1 MRLAHLRKAPE
12 ERRLAEVAT
21 CYELLS
27 QIYLMNHRIRLADYC
42 ARRSLALGLRLASLA
57 PVVAR
62 AYADLLAVTAATGGS
77 RRAVAYYKAQAL
89 GSCRQL
95 GEYAQLAFTLLAV
108 GIHDAASARWA
119 AARDNLS
126 RAREIVHG
134 LKDRRLWE
142 DVVSHRGHLEFYAG
156 DFAASLECYQAALES
171 AEARADKQMI
181 NRCQS
186 GIAAVNLA
194 SNRTAEAHAILKETN
209 SYGQLALCL
218 LRMGDEEGAL
228 GYALKV
234 KDRFKGPRTKYYVL
248 KAFASTAE
256 AVSIASRLGMA
267 YERALGLERC
277 AQFLR
282 DLGINPGAEAGG
294 RSRSLGSG
302 AVGGRAGAGD
312 FDAVGLD
319 THADAAL
326 GEASSPVM
334 RSGGMRHTSACVCC
348 SQASWLVSLLL
359 MFMRCIHSHHRSTID

>member
-1 MRLAHLRKAPE
+1 M
-12 ERRLAEVAT
+12 
-21 CYELLS
+21 
-27 QIYLMNHRIRLADYC
+27 
-42 ARRSLALGLRLASLA
+42 
-57 PVVAR
+57 
-62 AYADLLAVTAATGGS
+62 
-77 RRAVAYYKAQAL
+77 
-89 GSCRQL
+89 
-95 GEYAQLAFTLLAV
+95 
-108 GIHDAASARWA
+108 
-119 AARDNLS
+119 
-126 RAREIVHG
+126 HG

-256 AVSIASRLGMA
+256 VFLRLL
-267 YERALGLERC
+267 EHGLERC
-277 AQFLR
+277 
-282 DLGINPGAEAGG
+282 
-294 RSRSLGSG
+294 SR
-302 AVGGRAGAGD
+302 
-312 FDAVGLD
+312 
-319 THADAAL
+319 T
-326 GEASSPVM
+326 
-334 RSGGMRHTSACVCC
+334 
-348 SQASWLVSLLL
+348 
-359 MFMRCIHSHHRSTID
+359 